1 MKIKTIL
8 WASMLALA
16 VVCKTAGADVVCSDW
31 KAVKQPFFGDMHIHT
46 SYSFDAF
53 EFGNTEN
60 DPYWA
65 YYFAKGNAIPIPPFD
80 AGVNQRYTRLDRPL
94 VFAAVTDH
102 AEYLEETEWAN
113 IKLAAHLNNDPCYFT
128 TFNGYEY
135 SWTPK
140 RFFMQHRNVIF
151 RNAIVPEMPVSSL
164 EVTTPEGLWLSLF
177 ATCLAPQFGCDVVAI
192 PHNTNFTGGMAFRP
206 YRFDGKPLGPA
217 DAALRAAMEPLVE
230 IHQAKGNSECRIG
243 LNTNDE
249 LCDFEQVN
257 SIDHGVNA
265 RPLSYVRNG
274 LKEGLRLEDSIG
286 VNPFKFGFIGSTDTH
301 NGTAGKVEERNYP
314 GKTGLSDD
322 TPEERLA
329 FRPYPFSIPSPV
341 TFNPGGLAVV
351 WAEQNTRD
359 SIFDGMKQKETYAT
373 SGTRPEVR
381 FFAGYDYPTDIC
393 SMDADTLA
401 QTGYAA
407 GVPMGSTLS
416 SRDDKSPRFV
426 VFAEKDQH
434 QLQRIQIIKG
444 WTDAAGNVHE
454 KVIDV
459 VGDTSG
465 SASVDVDT
473 CEVSGPGYDRL
484 CKLWVDPEYDAFQSA
499 FYYARVLENPS
510 CRWSQYEC
518 NRQAVDCEQPDSVPA
533 EFAGCCA
540 ARIPKTIQERAW
552 TSPIWISARNGG
564 SR

>member
-1 MKIKTIL
+1 MNIKIIL
-8 WASMLALA
+8 WASMLTLA

-65 YYFAKGNAIPIPPFD
+65 YYFAKGNVIPIPPFD

-94 VFAAVTDH
+94 DFAAVTDH

-206 YRFDGKPLGPA
+206 Y
-217 DAALRAAMEPLVE
+217 
-230 IHQAKGNSECRIG
+230 
-243 LNTNDE
+243 
-249 LCDFEQVN
+249 
-257 SIDHGVNA
+257 
-265 RPLSYVRNG
+265 
-274 LKEGLRLEDSIG
+274 
-286 VNPFKFGFIGSTDTH
+286 
-301 NGTAGKVEERNYP
+301 
-314 GKTGLSDD
+314 
-322 TPEERLA
+322 
-329 FRPYPFSIPSPV
+329 PFSIPSPV

-407 GVPMGSTLS
+407 GVPMGSTLG

-426 VFAEKDQH
+426 VFAKKDQH
-434 QLQRIQIIKG
+434 QLQRIQIVKG
-444 WTDAAGNVHE
+444 WTDAAGDVHE

-473 CEVSGPGYDRL
+473 CETSGPGYDRL
-484 CKLWVDPEYDAFQSA
+484 CKLWVDPEYDALQSA